1 MWECKQCGACCE
13 LLPMALFGQ
22 ECRNYDK
29 ENKLC
34 KIYENRP
41 EICHARHAMG
51 EEFTEKCCEY
61 LREQRNVR
69 VQREMQGSLN

>member
-1 MWECKQCGACCE
+1 
-13 LLPMALFGQ
+13 MALFGQ

-41 EICHARHAMG
+41 DICHARHALG

-61 LREQRNVR
+61 LRSIRKWTQ
-69 VQREMQGSLN
+69 